1 MLDRHEYP
9 WLKESRAAKSI
20 LEIKGCWYVKDLEVF
35 TNGWLRLALCLV
47 DWYEIEGQLKFSKMF

>member
-20 LEIKGCWYVKDLEVF
+20 LEIKGCWYVEDLLLQMVTE
-35 TNGWLRLALCLV
+35 TSSLLV
-47 DWYEIEGQLKFSKMF
+47 DWYEIEGQLKFSKKF